1 MIYLDNAATTFPKP
15 HAVADEVSRCMLECG
30 GNPGRGAHPAA
41 MAAAER
47 VYECREA
54 LAELFGAPGADKV
67 IMMPNATYGLNL
79 AIKGLVTPGASAVR
93 GQRMHVIISDLE
105 HNSVLRPIER
115 LRRDGHIDYSVF
127 PSGAAHGGNKP
138 HETVGAVARL
148 INRRTRAVICTAASN
163 ICSVRLPLAEI
174 GELCRARGIL
184 FIVDAAQGAGHF
196 PIDMKKCCID
206 ALALPGHK
214 GLYGPGGSGALIL
227 GERYLPTPII
237 EGGSGAMSFDAE
249 MPPDPPERYEAGTLN
264 VPACAGLIAGIDF
277 VRRVGIA
284 EIGRR
289 EEVLFDRA
297 AARLGSI
304 RGVRIY
310 APQARGPVIS
320 FNVGDIPSDSVANSL
335 GRDGICV
342 RGGFHCA
349 PLAHR
354 ALGSTERGSVR
365 VSFGYFNTPD
375 DVDALAAEVA
385 LIAKQ

>member
-1 MIYLDNAATTFPKP
+1 M
-15 HAVADEVSRCMLECG
+15 
-30 GNPGRGAHPAA
+30 
-41 MAAAER
+41 
-47 VYECREA
+47 
-54 LAELFGAPGADKV
+54 
-67 IMMPNATYGLNL
+67 
-79 AIKGLVTPGASAVR
+79 
-93 GQRMHVIISDLE
+93 
-105 HNSVLRPIER
+105 
-115 LRRDGHIDYSVF
+115 
-127 PSGAAHGGNKP
+127 
-138 HETVGAVARL
+138 
-148 INRRTRAVICTAASN
+148 
-163 ICSVRLPLAEI
+163 
-174 GELCRARGIL
+174 
-184 FIVDAAQGAGHF
+184 
-196 PIDMKKCCID
+196 
-206 ALALPGHK
+206 
-214 GLYGPGGSGALIL
+214 IL
-227 GERYLPTPII
+227 GGRYLPTPLI

-289 EEVLFDRA
+289 EELLFDRA

-335 GRDGICV
+335 GRAGICV

-354 ALGSTERGSVR
+354 ALGSTERGSER